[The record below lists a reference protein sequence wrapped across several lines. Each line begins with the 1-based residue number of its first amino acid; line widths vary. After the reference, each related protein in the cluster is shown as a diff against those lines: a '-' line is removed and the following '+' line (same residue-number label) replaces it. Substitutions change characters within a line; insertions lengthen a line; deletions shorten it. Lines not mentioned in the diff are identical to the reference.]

1 MTPFRSVPEGYQ
13 AKWEDTERIVVA
25 SLALEIADLI
35 KQQAGAQEPT
45 EADPIAHLFAPADE
59 PPEIHDPAIRRLLPD
74 ATDDAE
80 VSAEFRRLTQND
92 LALGKIQALRRWAK
106 LLTADQRN
114 IDHGLIIIP
123 RAQARSVAAALTD
136 IRLVLAQR
144 LGLESDDDVERL
156 HDALFD
162 GGLAND
168 LRNYW
173 ASVFVTVG
181 YAQQSLV
188 DELLRDLR
196 RDARR
201 AERSK

>member
-13 AKWEDTERIVVA
+13 SHWEDAERIVVA
-25 SLALEIADLI
+25 ALALEIADLI
-35 KQQAGAQEPT
+35 RMQTGAIEPT
-45 EADPIAHLFAPADE
+45 EADPIAHLFAAADE
-59 PPEIHDPAIRRLLPD
+59 PAEIHDPAIKRLLPD
-74 ATDDAE
+74 ATEDAE

-92 LALGKIQALRRWAK
+92 LALGKINALHRWAK

-114 IDHGLIIIP
+114 IDHGLVIIP
-123 RAQARSVAAALTD
+123 RDQARAVAAALTD

-144 LGLESDDDVERL
+144 LGLTSDDDVERL
-156 HDALFD
+156 HEALFD
-162 GGLAND
+162 GGLADD

-188 DELLRDLR
+188 DEMLRDWR
-196 RDARR
+196 RQARR
-201 AERSK
+201 TERDR

>member
-1 MTPFRSVPEGYQ
+1 MTPFHSVPEGYQ

-25 SLALEIADLI
+25 SLALEIADLL
-35 KQQAGAQEPT
+35 KQQTGAQEPT
-45 EADPIAHLFAPADE
+45 EADPIAHLFTASEE

-74 ATDDAE
+74 ATEDAE

-92 LALGKIQALRRWAK
+92 LALGKIDALRRWAK

-114 IDHGLIIIP
+114 IDHGLVIIP
-123 RAQARSVAAALTD
+123 RAQARAVAAALTD

-144 LGLESDDDVERL
+144 LGLESDEDVEHL
-156 HDALFD
+156 HDAVFD
-162 GGLAND
+162 GGLGDD
-168 LRNYW
+168 LRSYW
-173 ASVFVTVG
+173 AAVFVTVG

-196 RDARR
+196 RGGRKS
-201 AERSK
+201 ERSK